1 MQADSEMESSI
12 KVDETQ
18 MSRLVPS
25 NSNPNRA
32 IEQQNEI
39 TANNSQME
47 ESSKARMEL
56 VDSMQYNSM
65 QEAQEE
71 ARQQNLP
78 EILAPM
84 FSQREI
90 EHILKEDYEQY
101 DISIVLNS
109 NIIESDLKK
118 EIGQRKVVSKIIYV
132 YG

>member
-1 MQADSEMESSI
+1 
-12 KVDETQ
+12 
-18 MSRLVPS
+18 
-25 NSNPNRA
+25 
-32 IEQQNEI
+32 
-39 TANNSQME
+39 
-47 ESSKARMEL
+47 
-56 VDSMQYNSM
+56 
-65 QEAQEE
+65 
-71 ARQQNLP
+71 
-78 EILAPM
+78 M

>member
-1 MQADSEMESSI
+1 
-12 KVDETQ
+12 

-109 NIIESDLKK
+109 NIIE
-118 EIGQRKVVSKIIYV
+118 
-132 YG
+132 